1 MTMTAPVPAP
11 TASRGKKLTAGQVAE
26 LFGVRIET
34 VRRWAAEGKLQ
45 CTRTLGGDRRF
56 DAAYIEGLLQQQ

>member
-1 MTMTAPVPAP
+1 MTVTAP
-11 TASRGKKLTAGQVAE
+11 TATTSSTRKKLTTGQVAD

-34 VRRWAAEGKLQ
+34 VRRWAADGKLR

-56 DAAYIEGLLQQQ
+56 DPEYIDQLLHEA